1 MQNRKTQAPQLV
13 VSDAQGQI
21 FEVPDLEM
29 VGRQLLYTVRL
40 QPEDFIPLPFG
51 SALFQLPQRH
61 PLAYD
66 PEKKR
71 IITLKRYHGKPVY
84 AVGGFMAPA
93 YTQTHLAAYETQIGA
108 VRLPLFAYSAVG
120 WHNNDFCVTGFRVD
134 PDIRQDP
141 ALMNHALIEQQA
153 QATLQRYP
161 GNRLVKHLVEK
172 CVRCYSCPAAQ
183 NFVLGRWEAP
193 LPTSPVCNAQCVG
206 CISKQPSEAVSV
218 TQDRI
223 EFVPTPEEI
232 AEMAVPH
239 LEEAPRPIVSFGQGC
254 EGEPLLQGDTLEQ
267 AIRLIRKRTQKGTI
281 NLNTNASRPQVIERL
296 CKAGLDSIR
305 VSLNSAQPALYHA
318 YYSPRGYGWEE
329 VCESLRIVRSHNR
342 WISLNYFIFP
352 GLTDQ
357 PDEMETLQKLVTA
370 YHVDYIQMRNLNID
384 PEWYIQTLDLGR
396 YQGAGMGIKVWQR
409 RIKEASPWIRFGYF
423 NPPKE
428 DWLISS

>member
-1 MQNRKTQAPQLV
+1 MQTYKTQRPQLV

-21 FEVPDLEM
+21 FEVPGLEM
-29 VGRQLLYTVRL
+29 VGRQLLDTVRL
-40 QPEDFIPLPFG
+40 QQEDVIPLPFG
-51 SALFQLPQRH
+51 SVLFHLPQRY

-66 PEKKR
+66 PDKKR
-71 IITLKRYHGKPVY
+71 IFALKRYHGKAVY

-93 YTQTHLAAYETQIGA
+93 YTQTHLAAYETPSGA

-120 WHNNDFCVTGFRVD
+120 WHKNDFCVTGFRVD

-161 GNRLVKHLVEK
+161 GNRLVEHLVEK
-172 CVRCYSCPAAQ
+172 CVRCYGCPAAQ

-206 CISKQPSEAVSV
+206 CISKQPSEGVSV

-357 PDEMETLQKLVTA
+357 PQEMAALQKLVTD

-384 PEWYIQTLDLGR
+384 PEWYIQALDLGR
-396 YQGAGMGIKVWQR
+396 YQGAGNGILAWQQQL
-409 RIKEASPWIRFGYF
+409 KQAHPWIRFGYF

-428 DWLISS
+428 DWLASN